1 MSSKEKAPGGPS
13 AEAPS
18 VERYTQLKRQLTEQ
32 ILKKQELDAKLL
44 ALEDSIYDK
53 ENDYFNESTY
63 GSIVKGFENFTKTNT
78 GGSNKKRI
86 VHTDDDHIFS
96 LSSANYVKT
105 LMKRQG
111 LSLLASKDDLDDYE
125 DSVDPITAKESN
137 GVAPVVKEK
146 EVTAPASA
154 ISSNSGT
161 PGRKRKARTFDD

>member
-1 MSSKEKAPGGPS
+1 MSSKEKAPAAVS
-13 AEAPS
+13 TEAPS

-44 ALEDSIYDK
+44 ALEDAIYDK

-86 VHTDDDHIFS
+86 VYTDDDHIFS

-111 LSLLASKDDLDDYE
+111 LSLLGSKDDLDDYE
-125 DSVDPITAKESN
+125 DSVDPISAKENN
-137 GVAPVVKEK
+137 GLAAMAKDKE
-146 EVTAPASA
+146 TAPPSSA

-161 PGRKRKARTFDD
+161 PARKRKARTFDD